1 MLLFC
6 PTCGNVLIVEEG
18 QKCMRFA
25 CNTCPYIHNITRK
38 VSWLDMIPVR
48 LSSFLGIIRVE
59 AYRRT
64 FSCSQVNNRKYPK
77 LKEVDDV
84 LGGAAAWENVDS
96 TAGNLNV
103 LCYSIF
109 FRISQLAA
117 SYHKS
122 SYGTNQDL
130 VELQTDNPLVFTE
143 TCPKCEH
150 PRAYFMQIQTRSADE
165 PMTTFYKCCNA
176 QCGHRWR
183 DWTLCTSCDS
193 QSCCVNSLLHNF
205 PLTGAFYL
213 LSPTLVET
221 VLCLLRMILKC
232 HFPSYCN
239 FPLE

>member
-25 CNTCPYIHNITRK
+25 CNTCPYVHNITRK
-38 VSWLDMIPVR
+38 VSWNILARKMTT
-48 LSSFLGIIRVE
+48 LSNNHDWMLYF
-59 AYRRT
+59 
-64 FSCSQVNNRKYPK
+64 SQVNNRKYPK

-96 TAGNLNV
+96 TAGESLQEWRVQKYSREGLINV
-103 LCYSIF
+103 CLFS
-109 FRISQLAA
+109 
-117 SYHKS
+117 
-122 SYGTNQDL
+122 
-130 VELQTDNPLVFTE
+130 E

-183 DWTLCTSCDS
+183 EWHLKDMLQLC
-193 QSCCVNSLLHNF
+193 L
-205 PLTGAFYL
+205 YL
-213 LSPTLVET
+213 LFVITQRT
-221 VLCLLRMILKC
+221 RDFWM
-232 HFPSYCN
+232 
-239 FPLE
+239 